1 MYIDERF
8 KSPEKKSL
16 AEARNHIKKTIIM
29 IYNQCTIARAVSFV
43 SNSETLSFLAA
54 VGANS
59 DLYSRRLLSIEPSSA
74 R

>member
-29 IYNQCTIARAVSFV
+29 IYNQLLQELFP
-43 SNSETLSFLAA
+43 SFLPAKL
-54 VGANS
+54 
-59 DLYSRRLLSIEPSSA
+59 DRF
-74 R
+74 